1 VKKKITIETR
11 KKIHGLAFA
20 APWII
25 GLLAFWVYPVVMSF
39 AMSLNKITPMASGY
53 IWEFNGFGNYNQLLV
68 VESAFLDQL
77 LPFMAK
83 TIIITP
89 IIVLFAVIVALLL
102 NQKFYGRGFFRA
114 IYFLPVL
121 FTTGGVIIA
130 LMTNNG
136 TGVGTGS
143 TETTTNM
150 TAGGGTATVSFLTN
164 PALVAFVKA
173 NVPPLMAT
181 ALEDILNSFILI
193 LWYAG
198 IQITLLIA
206 GCQSIPGTIYEAA
219 SIDGANG
226 WETLWKI
233 TLPGIFPFI
242 LISLIYTLVDQC
254 TVQDNPLF
262 LLIDAAINTNATY
275 QGMGYAST
283 IGWIFQIMI
292 MALIGLIFFLFRRVN
307 KPAAR

>member
-1 VKKKITIETR
+1 
-11 KKIHGLAFA
+11 
-20 APWII
+20 
-25 GLLAFWVYPVVMSF
+25 M
-39 AMSLNKITPMASGY
+39 
-53 IWEFNGFGNYNQLLV
+53 
-68 VESAFLDQL
+68 
-77 LPFMAK
+77 
-83 TIIITP
+83 
-89 IIVLFAVIVALLL
+89 
-102 NQKFYGRGFFRA
+102 FRA

-130 LMTNNG
+130 LLTNNG

-143 TETTTNM
+143 SSTSTNM
-150 TAGGGTATVSFLTN
+150 TAGGGTATVSFLSN
-164 PALVAFVKA
+164 PALLTFVKA
-173 NVPPLMAT
+173 NVPPTMAT

-242 LISLIYTLVDQC
+242 LISAIYTLVDQC
-254 TVQDNPLF
+254 TVKDNPLF
-262 LLIDAAINTNATY
+262 L
-275 QGMGYAST
+275 
-283 IGWIFQIMI
+283 
-292 MALIGLIFFLFRRVN
+292 
-307 KPAAR
+307 